1 MCMQMQQHGKH
12 AHEDSTKIQRQLH
25 LVVFLYAEKVVL
37 ELCSKIAVQSFALIH
52 LACAADPVDA
62 VPRQTVAPQRAPKT

>member
-12 AHEDSTKIQRQLH
+12 AHEDSTKIQRQLL

-37 ELCSKIAVQSFALIH
+37 ELCSKIAVQSFALIQVG
-52 LACAADPVDA
+52 LLP
-62 VPRQTVAPQRAPKT
+62 TLTYLKE